1 MPDTAL
7 STTLA
12 EINTITIIPSWATIT
27 FIHERRRY
35 VTLEILIFV
44 IRCSTDH
51 YQQDVHD
58 SGINKYV
65 GSDDCQAAPIVS
77 TTTFVTTNVTVA
89 APYLGILDCNSEN
102 LTVKMYVFTF
112 AHCNVVHMIATLTP
126 LRPSVRYTFFSD

>member
-1 MPDTAL
+1 MLIILL
-7 STTLA
+7 SKD
-12 EINTITIIPSWATIT
+12 IDDP
-27 FIHERRRY
+27 
-35 VTLEILIFV
+35 
-44 IRCSTDH
+44 
-51 YQQDVHD
+51 
-58 SGINKYV
+58 GINKYV
-65 GSDDCQAAPIVS
+65 GLDDCQPTAIES